1 MIGRVLDHGWALS
14 PRRAGARGLTASGF
28 QELLLATSRG
38 IANFRELGIA
48 AQTGQQWILLD
59 RRIRAVIPIDC
70 AFEHGERGTRQA
82 AECQM
87 PRSEVICFAILV
99 WFHGDPF
106 ERPALHRSEE
116 RRVGKECRSRWS
128 PYHSQK

>member
-70 AFEHGERGTRQA
+70 AFEHGERGTRPA
-82 AECQM
+82 AVCQM
-87 PRSEVICFAILV
+87 PRSEVICFAILDRKSTRLNSSHLGISYAV
-99 WFHGDPF
+99 FCLKKT
-106 ERPALHRSEE
+106 AA
-116 RRVGKECRSRWS
+116 RRR
-128 PYHSQK
+128 